1 MPQIVEV
8 LKYVHEVTEEG
19 NLGVAVSGE
28 IGEKEV
34 QYKAL
39 AGNVRGELTKL
50 LVQLKQMW
58 STHPE
63 LRGQI

>member
-1 MPQIVEV
+1 M
-8 LKYVHEVTEEG
+8 
-19 NLGVAVSGE
+19 AVSGE

-58 STHPE
+58 SVHPE